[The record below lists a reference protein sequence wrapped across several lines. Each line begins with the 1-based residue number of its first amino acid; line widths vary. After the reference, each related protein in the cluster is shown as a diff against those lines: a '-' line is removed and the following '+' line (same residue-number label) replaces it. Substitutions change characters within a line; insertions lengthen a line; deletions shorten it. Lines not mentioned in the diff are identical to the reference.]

1 MVDVNGVSNLRTIAG
16 DSLPSVHVHTMAMTA
31 DEYNTTEAYQSFQN
45 ETTNDE
51 ATDNEMATDEYSS
64 LLSALLIFTWILS
77 PFVLTGNGLTIAVV
91 MKYIKMVTPTHVGI
105 VFLSFTGLFVGI
117 IPLLNL
123 AIYLMGDSVNA
134 KYIHN
139 STVWVS
145 LVARGLNVCAILLIA
160 FERCFLV
167 TSWKLYKKHLTV
179 RKQIGLSIAFCVY
192 FVLSATVLTLVT
204 DSELISTTV
213 LTLVT
218 DSELIST
225 TVLTLVTDSEFKYG
239 VMEIRS
245 KRKTIV
251 YVLVVPPYT
260 LATCTIAYCYLKI
273 CFFIWKP
280 RKSLVSSQNNSN
292 QQNFQKEKK
301 TTVLIAIILT
311 VYLAGTLP
319 NLVYSM
325 LAINNPK
332 IIIKPVLLAIFR
344 LLLYVATL
352 IDTIIYAWKVP
363 EFQKGF
369 HKILCCLLKSRII
382 QVAPLPNVESLGNNL
397 PLEPRR

>member
-1 MVDVNGVSNLRTIAG
+1 MVDVNGVSNLGTIAD
-16 DSLPSVHVHTMAMTA
+16 DSLTSVHVHTMAMTA
-31 DEYNTTEAYQSFQN
+31 DEYDTTEAYQSFQN

-105 VFLSFTGLFVGI
+105 AFMSFTGLFLGI

-123 AIYLMGDSVNA
+123 TIYLMGDSVNT
-134 KYIHN
+134 KYIYN

-145 LVARGLNVCAILLIA
+145 LVAKALNVSAILLIA
-160 FERCFLV
+160 FERCLLV
-167 TSWKLYKKHLTV
+167 TSWKLHRKHLTV
-179 RKQIGLSIAFCVY
+179 RRQVGLSIAFCVY
-192 FVLSATVLTLVT
+192 FVLSAT
-204 DSELISTTV
+204 I
-213 LTLVT
+213 
-218 DSELIST
+218 
-225 TVLTLVTDSEFKYG
+225 LTLVTDSEFKYG
-239 VMEIRS
+239 VMELRS
-245 KRKTIV
+245 KQKKIV
-251 YVLVVPPYT
+251 YVLVIPPYT
-260 LATCTIAYCYLKI
+260 FATCTIAYCYLKI
-273 CFFIWKP
+273 CMFIWKQ
-280 RKSLVSSQNNSN
+280 RKTLVSSQNNSN

-311 VYLAGTLP
+311 LYLAGTLP
-319 NLVYSM
+319 NLVYAM
-325 LAINNPK
+325 LAIKNPK
-332 IIIKPVLLAIFR
+332 IIKPVLLAIFG
-344 LLLYVATL
+344 LLWYVATL
-352 IDTIIYAWKVP
+352 IETIIYAWKVP

-369 HKILCCLLKSRII
+369 HKILCCLRKSRII

>member
-51 ATDNEMATDEYSS
+51 ATDNEMATDEYSC

-123 AIYLMGDSVNA
+123 TIYLMGDSVNA

-204 DSELISTTV
+204 DSELISATV
-213 LTLVT
+213 LT
-218 DSELIST
+218 
-225 TVLTLVTDSEFKYG
+225 
-239 VMEIRS
+239 
-245 KRKTIV
+245 
-251 YVLVVPPYT
+251 
-260 LATCTIAYCYLKI
+260 
-273 CFFIWKP
+273 
-280 RKSLVSSQNNSN
+280 
-292 QQNFQKEKK
+292 
-301 TTVLIAIILT
+301 
-311 VYLAGTLP
+311 
-319 NLVYSM
+319 
-325 LAINNPK
+325 
-332 IIIKPVLLAIFR
+332 
-344 LLLYVATL
+344 
-352 IDTIIYAWKVP
+352 
-363 EFQKGF
+363 
-369 HKILCCLLKSRII
+369 
-382 QVAPLPNVESLGNNL
+382 
-397 PLEPRR
+397 